1 MKNRTTMNNLVL
13 YKFIPFEGFRKTIE
27 GWTLKCSTIYGV
39 NDILENVPC
48 FPKNKP
54 SEINTN
60 LQNSFTEAFFSFS
73 HKMSVPAMWGHYA
86 ANATGVCMVFVLPC
100 EKLTGRN
107 GYRVYRNAPSY
118 ELGASNSSDDTTALL
133 DLVYS
138 DERAKYPYE
147 DIETYPKPEQE
158 KEVASRLTDL
168 LIRKA
173 ACWQYENEIRLFDS
187 FDNADSVVN
196 DYLLYFWIMR
206 YFAGVLV
213 APKCEVHKAVIKKLI
228 ETSYANIEK
237 ERPSLIYPLLKNG
250 WIVQD
255 ARFARSTFSIVSD
268 GLTDNMSYK
277 DFCKLYFYPQK

>member
-1 MKNRTTMNNLVL
+1 
-13 YKFIPFEGFRKTIE
+13 
-27 GWTLKCSTIYGV
+27 
-39 NDILENVPC
+39 
-48 FPKNKP
+48 
-54 SEINTN
+54 
-60 LQNSFTEAFFSFS
+60 
-73 HKMSVPAMWGHYA
+73 
-86 ANATGVCMVFVLPC
+86 MVFVLPC

-107 GYRVYRNAPSY
+107 GYIVYRKAPSY
-118 ELGASNSSDDTTALL
+118 ELDSSKASDGGTALL
-133 DLVYS
+133 DIIYC

-147 DIETYPKPEQE
+147 GIETYPKLEQE
-158 KEVASRLTDL
+158 KEVAKRLTDL

-173 ACWQYENEIRLFDS
+173 ACWKYENEIRLFDS

-228 ETSYANIEK
+228 ETSYANIED